1 MNPWISIG
9 IGLIG
14 FILFI
19 VAVILLAAHPTNYN
33 WDELKIEVNP
43 IVATVFL
50 GGCFMTATTIMYFIT
65 FTDPLPSLYF
75 SIILNIITMLL
86 IIGSYGVSKMTR

>member
-1 MNPWISIG
+1 MNAYIPIG
-9 IGLIG
+9 IAGG
-14 FILFI
+14 GVILFI
-19 VAVILLAAHPTNYN
+19 VGVILLAAHPSNYD

-43 IVATVFL
+43 IITSVFL
-50 GGCFMTATTIMYFIT
+50 GGCFMTAATIMYFIT
-65 FTDPLPSLYF
+65 FTDPMPSLYF